1 MLDYYCSKYIL
12 RLSSGI
18 YAALTNLTHV
28 CAWSPKMDYLRLQA
42 VHYQPGT
49 ITLISFLIQVPT
61 SFICDGVLVEAF
73 GSGTSSF
80 SNSDSQL
87 AKSSEQLGK
96 VDSTIAQPLLELRAG
111 TEVDWMVSGF
121 VFIRHTGSTTSN
133 KLLNLCAHKLAICR
147 LLREMH
153 DRARGRYKTR
163 LAGLRLKVNR
173 IAFKVA
179 YRFFLIGIA

>member
-1 MLDYYCSKYIL
+1 
-12 RLSSGI
+12 
-18 YAALTNLTHV
+18 
-28 CAWSPKMDYLRLQA
+28 MDYLRLQA
-42 VHYQPGT
+42 VHYQPST

-96 VDSTIAQPLLELRAG
+96 VDSTITQPLLELRAG

-121 VFIRHTGSTTSN
+121 VFIRNIGSTTFN
-133 KLLNLCAHKLAICR
+133 KLLNLCAHELAICR
-147 LLREMH
+147 LFREMH

-179 YRFFLIGIA
+179 YRVFLIGVA